1 MARHTVLVISG
12 GGVSHERFQKALER
26 EFHVVT
32 VDAVTGVET
41 FRATRAR
48 VVVLDWSATSE
59 DATDRRLDELAEIRR
74 DGGATTVI
82 VMVPADAR
90 RLAADALRQG
100 ASEVLA
106 EPVDVDLLRL
116 LVGRASWRWELL
128 QERAGAPDDACEELM
143 EMVGT
148 SPAIR
153 RVFSMIRK
161 VASSDVSVLI
171 TGESGTGKELTARA
185 IHERSARESRS
196 FVTINCGAIPD
207 TLLESEL
214 FGHEK
219 GAFTGAHQQKRGKF
233 EYAHG
238 GTIFLDEVGELP
250 LALQVKLLRFLQDR
264 TIERIGGRQ
273 PIGVDARII
282 AATHVDLPA
291 AIAAGR
297 FREDLYYRLG
307 VVTVSLPPLRE
318 RGEDVL
324 LMARVFLGEASR
336 QMRRP
341 IEGFTREAIDA
352 IRAYPWRGNVRE
364 LLNKVRRAVVMAEGS
379 RITPEDLDLPSTGA
393 GSLTTGLSLRE
404 ARRRADAEIVAKA
417 LVLHNGNL
425 SQTAQGLR
433 ISRPALYKLI
443 RRHGV
448 QLPSAARHQ
457 RAGDA

>member
-1 MARHTVLVISG
+1 M
-12 GGVSHERFQKALER
+12 
-26 EFHVVT
+26 
-32 VDAVTGVET
+32 
-41 FRATRAR
+41 
-48 VVVLDWSATSE
+48 
-59 DATDRRLDELAEIRR
+59 
-74 DGGATTVI
+74 
-82 VMVPADAR
+82 
-90 RLAADALRQG
+90 
-100 ASEVLA
+100 
-106 EPVDVDLLRL
+106 
-116 LVGRASWRWELL
+116 
-128 QERAGAPDDACEELM
+128 
-143 EMVGT
+143 
-148 SPAIR
+148 
-153 RVFSMIRK
+153 
-161 VASSDVSVLI
+161 
-171 TGESGTGKELTARA
+171 
-185 IHERSARESRS
+185 
-196 FVTINCGAIPD
+196 
-207 TLLESEL
+207 LLESEL

-273 PIGVDARII
+273 PIEVDARII

-307 VVTVSLPPLRE
+307 VVTVSLPSLRE

-341 IEGFTREAIDA
+341 IEGFTREAVDA

-364 LLNKVRRAVVMAEGS
+364 LLNKIRRAVVMAEGS
-379 RITPEDLDLPSTGA
+379 RITPEDLDLPSAGT
-393 GSLTTGLSLRE
+393 GSLATGLSLRE

-425 SQTAQGLR
+425 SRTAQGLR

-457 RAGDA
+457 RAGA